1 MFASYDA
8 ESFTAVDQAI
18 VSEVLIEHGFIGK
31 IVTKDPG
38 NPLPRPVPVEDA
50 LSTKLP
56 NGTFEKW
63 RPEEN
68 RYPTMV
74 IGEIWRRSLAK
85 IRANIEEVNQ
95 GQTDYK
101 IAPVRDN
108 DTGHMAVVVL
118 CNSKFDDLETMDEH
132 VERVHTGNIGLRSL
146 PAAVR
151 VDGSGRQL
159 IQDPADLGPAA
170 AAVTRTVPA
179 TTTTAIVECGF
190 YRTSR
195 R

>member
-8 ESFTAVDQAI
+8 ESFTLADQ
-18 VSEVLIEHGFIGK
+18 VLIEHGFIGK

-50 LSTKLP
+50 LSQKLP

-63 RPEEN
+63 RQEEN

-95 GQTDYK
+95 GRTDYK
-101 IAPVRDN
+101 LAPVRDN

-118 CNSKFDDLETMDEH
+118 CNSKFDSLETMDEH
-132 VERVHTGNIGLRSL
+132 VELVHTGNIGLRSL
-146 PAAVR
+146 PAAAR
-151 VDGSGRQL
+151 VDGRGRCL

-170 AAVTRTVPA
+170 AA
-179 TTTTAIVECGF
+179 AI
-190 YRTSR
+190 YNDAMT
-195 R
+195 